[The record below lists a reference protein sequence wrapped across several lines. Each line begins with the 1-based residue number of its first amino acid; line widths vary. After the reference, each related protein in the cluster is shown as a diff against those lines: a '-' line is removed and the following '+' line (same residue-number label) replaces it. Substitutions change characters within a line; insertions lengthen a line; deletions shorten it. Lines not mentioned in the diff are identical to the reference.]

1 MKFVI
6 IMKKY
11 LTNACKQMNKQRRHL
26 HFAMP
31 AHVKLIIS
39 AELHVQ
45 FEKVSR
51 TSHKLE
57 EVLFRLENDVIDI
70 ELLSVWDYK
79 ICFMILD
86 NSFNSKD

>member
-31 AHVKLIIS
+31 AHVELIIS

-51 TSHKLE
+51 TSHKFE
-57 EVLFRLENDVIDI
+57 EVLLSLEKSVVIS
-70 ELLSVWDYK
+70 E
-79 ICFMILD
+79 
-86 NSFNSKD
+86 

>member
-6 IMKKY
+6 IYEKY
-11 LTNACKQMNKQRRHL
+11 LTNACKQMNKQSRHL

-31 AHVKLIIS
+31 AHVELIIS

-51 TSHKLE
+51 TSHKFE
-57 EVLFRLENDVIDI
+57 EVLLSLEKSVVIS
-70 ELLSVWDYK
+70 E
-79 ICFMILD
+79 
-86 NSFNSKD
+86 

>member
-6 IMKKY
+6 IYEKY
-11 LTNACKQMNKQRRHL
+11 LTNACKQMNKQSRHL

-31 AHVKLIIS
+31 AHVELIIS

-51 TSHKLE
+51 TSHKFE
-57 EVLFRLENDVIDI
+57 EVLLSLEKSVVI
-70 ELLSVWDYK
+70 S
-79 ICFMILD
+79 
-86 NSFNSKD
+86 

>member
-6 IMKKY
+6 IYEKY

-31 AHVKLIIS
+31 AHVKLITS

-51 TSHKLE
+51 TSHKFE
-57 EVLFRLENDVIDI
+57 EVLFRLENDGVNI
-70 ELLSVWDYK
+70 ELLS
-79 ICFMILD
+79 I
-86 NSFNSKD
+86 

>member
-6 IMKKY
+6 IYEKY
-11 LTNACKQMNKQRRHL
+11 LTNACKQMNKQSRHL

-31 AHVKLIIS
+31 AHVELILS

-51 TSHKLE
+51 TSHKFE
-57 EVLFRLENDVIDI
+57 EVLLSLEKSVVIS
-70 ELLSVWDYK
+70 E
-79 ICFMILD
+79 
-86 NSFNSKD
+86 

>member
-6 IMKKY
+6 IYEKY
-11 LTNACKQMNKQRRHL
+11 LTNACKQMNKQSRHL

-31 AHVKLIIS
+31 AHVELIIS

-51 TSHKLE
+51 TGHKFE
-57 EVLFRLENDVIDI
+57 EVL
-70 ELLSVWDYK
+70 LSLKKSVV
-79 ICFMILD
+79 
-86 NSFNSKD
+86 NS